1 MNQNDEAFRDEFKPL
16 HVPPYFN
23 PADSKQD
30 QVVYA
35 LAQIGTGSAEDVI
48 MELSRHGSSVDPVP
62 YLEVLF
68 DKGLIRGEEIDSV
81 MHYDLGKI
89 ITPNDGK
96 T

>member
-1 MNQNDEAFRDEFKPL
+1 MSVSDEEFLNEFKPL

-35 LAQIGTGSAEDVI
+35 LAQIGSGSAEDVI
-48 MELSRHGSSVDPVP
+48 LELSRHGSSVDPVP

-68 DKGLIRGEEIDSV
+68 DKGLIRGKLADGV
-81 MHYDLGKI
+81 MQYDLAKE

-96 T
+96 A